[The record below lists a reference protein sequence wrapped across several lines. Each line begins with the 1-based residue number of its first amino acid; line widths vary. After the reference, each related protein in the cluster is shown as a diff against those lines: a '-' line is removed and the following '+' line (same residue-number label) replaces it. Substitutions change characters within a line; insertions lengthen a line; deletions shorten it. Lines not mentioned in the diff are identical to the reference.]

1 MVAQN
6 KMEYDG
12 HYAVMEVSFILDDP
26 RLDALTPAQRWLY
39 VVLWCRAVQLKQET
53 IPAHGLAQL
62 PRRVNHGHDQGATR
76 ELPAMRLATT
86 TLAHLSRLDPR
97 SIRPAISK
105 LQQLCLINVE
115 DNGDITVCGVRK
127 KHPKLKWKKSNSKTK
142 KRKKPPIYGDGDV
155 NDTGTGTNTGK
166 RRKRKIPDSD
176 HARLIDYWVNIY
188 ENRWGNKYDF
198 KGSKEGPIIKR
209 LLDLYGF
216 EKSCSLMETFLNTDD
231 EFYRKAGWTLGVLS
245 SQTNKLLQ
253 KPILADD
260 PLSKF
265 SPSAQQTILNM
276 KNILEKDKQNAI
288 DGET

>member
-1 MVAQN
+1 MAAQN
-6 KMEYDG
+6 KIEYDG

-26 RLDALTPAQRWLY
+26 RLDALTPTQRWLY

-53 IPAHGLAQL
+53 IPLHGLANGNASVA
-62 PRRVNHGHDQGATR
+62 R
-76 ELPAMRLATT
+76 
-86 TLAHLSRLDPR
+86 LSRIDPR
-97 SIRPAISK
+97 SVAQAISK

-115 DNGDITVCGVRK
+115 ANNDITVCGVKK
-127 KHPKLKWKKSNSKTK
+127 KHPKLKWKRKTLKSKTTK
-142 KRKKPPIYGDGDV
+142 LAPIYGDGDV

-166 RRKRKIPDSD
+166 RRGRKRKIPDTD

-198 KGSKEGPIIKR
+198 KGKKEGPIIKR

-216 EKSCSLMETFLNTDD
+216 EKSCILMETFLNTDD

-253 KPILADD
+253 RPILASD